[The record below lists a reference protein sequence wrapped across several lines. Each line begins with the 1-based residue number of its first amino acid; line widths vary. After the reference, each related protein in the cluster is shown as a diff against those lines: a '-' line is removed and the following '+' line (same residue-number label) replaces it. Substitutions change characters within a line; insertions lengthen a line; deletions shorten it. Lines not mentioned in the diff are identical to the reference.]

1 MSKQTQLTAL
11 FAKKRKESPVD
22 LSTETLEP
30 KKLNEV
36 SQSRDFESKILLDFK
51 KSSMNSNYKGYCSEI
66 LDERQ
71 VSDKEDKC
79 PQDLSEKQIAQKIKE
94 ENKSAQEIPDQ
105 VSKPAEIEK
114 VSNDKLSQADKR
126 KFQQEWL
133 KEFQGLQYDQKND
146 LMFCEICRNYFHA
159 SRVGSNVFI
168 EGTSKKTTDVLRYHW
183 TQHKGHKAA
192 LEASNESK
200 NSKKI
205 YDNLIIKNETK
216 NIILMKISYFL
227 CKNTRSFNKFAEITD
242 LIFHQILDRIRE

>member
-114 VSNDKLSQADKR
+114 VSNDKLS
-126 KFQQEWL
+126 
-133 KEFQGLQYDQKND
+133 
-146 LMFCEICRNYFHA
+146 
-159 SRVGSNVFI
+159 
-168 EGTSKKTTDVLRYHW
+168 
-183 TQHKGHKAA
+183 
-192 LEASNESK
+192 
-200 NSKKI
+200 
-205 YDNLIIKNETK
+205 
-216 NIILMKISYFL
+216 
-227 CKNTRSFNKFAEITD
+227 
-242 LIFHQILDRIRE
+242 